1 MGTLVEEIFSY
12 KLGRPVQQGEL
23 VVVEPD
29 LVMSH
34 DTTTPLAIEAFAQL
48 AVRVKYPERVAIV
61 FDHVVPPANVDIAT
75 LQKRSRTFAREQGIE
90 IIQEGV
96 CHQVLPEKGLVRPG
110 MVVIG
115 ADSHTCTYGAIGAF
129 STGMG
134 STDIGIAYAT
144 GETWFRVPE
153 TIMFRAEGR
162 FNKGVYAKD
171 LILNIIGRIGVDG
184 ATYKSCEFA
193 GSAISAMSVGERLT
207 LSNMAIEMG
216 GKAGLIEPDETTER
230 FVRERTSEPF
240 YMAKVNDPQYEQE
253 LDFDVSQLGPQIA
266 CPPDVGNVRPVE
278 EVEGTELDEVFIG
291 TCTNGRLD
299 DLAIA
304 ASILAGKRV
313 SKNTRTIIVPASN
326 SIYLEAMERGYIRT
340 FMEAGAVVG
349 NPGCGPCLGR
359 HQGVLAEGETAL
371 TTMNRNFTG
380 RMGSPKANIYLS
392 SPATAAVSAIEGR
405 ITDPR
410 RVLND

>member
-34 DTTTPLAIEAFAQL
+34 DTTTPLAIEAFEQL
-48 AVRVKYPERVAIV
+48 AGRVKYPERVAII

-75 LQKRSRTFAREQGIE
+75 LQKRSRTFAREQGIQ

-115 ADSHTCTYGAIGAF
+115 GDSHTCTYGAIGAF

-171 LILNIIGRIGVDG
+171 LILNAIGRIGVVPADLRLG
-184 ATYKSCEFA
+184 LACRFGRLEPSEINGNHACGSFA
-193 GSAISAMSVGERLT
+193 RDAKQRDRENTEGMIAERLHDDWAPF
-207 LSNMAIEMG
+207 LRILVA
-216 GKAGLIEPDETTER
+216 GKAG
-230 FVRERTSEPF
+230 
-240 YMAKVNDPQYEQE
+240 
-253 LDFDVSQLGPQIA
+253 
-266 CPPDVGNVRPVE
+266 
-278 EVEGTELDEVFIG
+278 
-291 TCTNGRLD
+291 
-299 DLAIA
+299 
-304 ASILAGKRV
+304 
-313 SKNTRTIIVPASN
+313 
-326 SIYLEAMERGYIRT
+326 IR
-340 FMEAGAVVG
+340 
-349 NPGCGPCLGR
+349 
-359 HQGVLAEGETAL
+359 
-371 TTMNRNFTG
+371 
-380 RMGSPKANIYLS
+380 
-392 SPATAAVSAIEGR
+392 
-405 ITDPR
+405 
-410 RVLND
+410 